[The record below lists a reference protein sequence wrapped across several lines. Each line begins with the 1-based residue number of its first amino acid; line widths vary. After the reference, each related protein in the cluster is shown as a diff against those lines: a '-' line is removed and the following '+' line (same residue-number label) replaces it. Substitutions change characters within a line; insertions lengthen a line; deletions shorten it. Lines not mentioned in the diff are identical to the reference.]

1 MDATKARALSDKF
14 DIRGYPTLKHFLL
27 GGTVVKDFQGARSK
41 EGIIAAV
48 SAVQNKDE
56 LWAELWTCWSNRKN
70 NKYNFNNKFN
80 NNNNNDNND
89 TEDNYQLYG
98 MACS

>member
-1 MDATKARALSDKF
+1 MINAFRVSQVKLAAVDATKARALSDKF

-56 LWAELWTCWSNRKN
+56 L
-70 NKYNFNNKFN
+70 
-80 NNNNNDNND
+80 
-89 TEDNYQLYG
+89 
-98 MACS
+98 